1 MESFLLLGN
10 ADTAV
15 RLRISAASP
24 GTAALRLDWKPTL
37 STMPVTTVFN
47 VLDVLETSVKTHGQA
62 VSALRIHDHQNTNN
76 TCDNKTQSIQSAKTT
91 MARTTTDSRREDL
104 RVACLRVESVQEMKT
119 PNTGAIVTIN
129 AVRDVEATA

>member
-10 ADTAV
+10 EDTGV
-15 RLRISAASP
+15 RLCISAASP
-24 GTAALRLDWKPTL
+24 GTAALRSDWKPTL
-37 STMPVTTVFN
+37 STMPVTKVFN
-47 VLDVLETSVKTHGQA
+47 VLDVLATSVKTHGQT
-62 VSALRIHDHQNTNN
+62 VSALRIHDHQNTKN
-76 TCDNKTQSIQSAKTT
+76 TCDNKTQFKAQ
-91 MARTTTDSRREDL
+91 RRQWRGQPRIVSEKNL